1 MKLAAI
7 AALAATSVFPLFAFA
22 EEEED
27 RAAIQR
33 KKYVMAHELRLSVG
47 AMPVDPF
54 EKGWSASLAYT
65 LHFDDVAAWEIFQL
79 TGALLTS
86 TDLKNDLIDTFA
98 IPPEDFRAARFA
110 ATTGLELAPFYGKQS
125 LFNGTIVH
133 QNLLLGIYGGVAF
146 RDPSEIAASA
156 KALRPLAGA
165 GIGWRFF
172 VDDVVSFRIDVRDF
186 AEFRAA
192 LRANEKF
199 DVHNVLLLTLSASF
213 NLGRDDA

>member
-22 EEEED
+22 EEKED
-27 RAAIQR
+27 RVAIQR
-33 KKYVMAHELRLSVG
+33 KKYVMAHELRLSLG
-47 AMPVDPF
+47 ALPVDPF

-65 LHFDDVAAWEIFQL
+65 IHFDYVAWELFQL

-98 IPPEDFRAARFA
+98 IPPEDFRAPRFA
-110 ATTGLELAPFYGKQS
+110 ATTGLEIAPFYGKQA
-125 LFNGTIVH
+125 LFNDTIVH
-133 QNLLLGIYGGVAF
+133 QNLLLGVYGGVAF
-146 RDPSEIAASA
+146 RDPAEIAESA
-156 KALRPLAGA
+156 NALRPVAGA

-172 VDDVVSFRIDVRDF
+172 VDDVVSIRIDVRDF
-186 AEFRAA
+186 AEFRGP

-199 DVHNVLLLTLSASF
+199 DVHNLLLLTLSASF